1 MAIDGS
7 KLKANA
13 SKHKAMSYQ
22 RMKKEEQTRLR
33 EEVRRRLAAAEQID
47 AKEGAR

>member
-22 RMKKEEQTRLR
+22 RMKEEKTRLR
-33 EEVRRRLAAAEQID
+33 GEVRRRLAAAEQIG